1 MNAKRGLVVLVVA
14 VMAGSVSVEHDGTT
28 HGVAA
33 GGTQTFTAERQ
44 AESQES
50 AAPQAVGKIVAG
62 KPKYRPKN
70 HEAWRDKGR
79 IVGLLRHAPV
89 CEIDV
94 LDSSGS
100 IVKSTRPKKGAHSY
114 ELQWLKPGKYDVRV
128 SAKGYRSLE
137 LKGLEVKA
145 RNDLFMNLEF
155 LPRGS

>member
-1 MNAKRGLVVLVVA
+1 M
-14 VMAGSVSVEHDGTT
+14 
-28 HGVAA
+28 
-33 GGTQTFTAERQ
+33 
-44 AESQES
+44 
-50 AAPQAVGKIVAG
+50 AG

-70 HEAWRDKGR
+70 HEAWREKGR
-79 IVGLLRHAPV
+79 IVGLLRHAPE

-128 SAKGYRSLE
+128 SARGYQPLE
-137 LKGLEVKA
+137 IKGLEVKA

-155 LPRGS
+155 VPQ